1 MNRTH
6 PTNLPE
12 TPSSRRSRGCRG
24 GLFQASLKAYLD
36 GEISAIRAWLVRG
49 HLAQCAECR
58 EELRWLRR
66 LGEDMKELESTRPR
80 PELRARILASLP
92 TTPPAPGIRVVHS
105 RPDQERTRVA
115 PRLAMAGALA
125 MILAFSGV
133 FALKRSPIFAQSA
146 RQDSIPG
153 IKPGLKERA
162 SPQESADAEQADNG
176 PLKMVTYTPDDDPNN
191 AVADRMFHAQMT
203 EIEHQQA
210 LLGQDDWHRLLAQ
223 ARAAAS
229 GTAPAKPTEMG
240 IALTVPNIDSVRA
253 HLPGWA
259 KQEGAELIATGRP
272 APVAAELSGLPS
284 LRDEDPRTNMV
295 AFYVPAQR
303 GPAFLGALK
312 QIGQISA
319 LPPTSHPLLSG
330 SPNPEAQP
338 QTELSYDDRRKAIP
352 IAPITSDPSANQSVV
367 LHNQSITLHEKHA
380 KSERYLVLTVLLT
393 TAHN

>member
-6 PTNLPE
+6 PANLPE
-12 TPSSRRSRGCRG
+12 TPSAPRSRGCRG

-36 GEISAIRAWLVRG
+36 GETSAIRAWLVRG

-105 RPDQERTRVA
+105 RPDQERTRLA
-115 PRLAMAGALA
+115 PRLALAGGLA

-133 FALKRSPIFAQSA
+133 FALKRSPVFAAST
-146 RQDSIPG
+146 RQDAARSIRS
-153 IKPGLKERA
+153 GLKPVE
-162 SPQESADAEQADNG
+162 SPQESADAEQAENG
-176 PLKMVTYTPDDDPNN
+176 PLKMVTYTPEEDPNN
-191 AVADRMFHAQMT
+191 AVADRMFHAQMA
-203 EIEHQQA
+203 EIERQQA
-210 LLGQDDWHRLLAQ
+210 QMGQDDWHRLLAQ
-223 ARAAAS
+223 ARAAAYS
-229 GTAPAKPTEMG
+229 AASAKPTEMG
-240 IALTVPNIDSVRA
+240 IALAVPNIDSVRA

-259 KQEGAELIATGRP
+259 KKEGAELIATGRP
-272 APVAAELSGLPS
+272 TSVATELSGLPS
-284 LRDEDPRTNMV
+284 LRDEDPRANRI

-319 LPPTSHPLLSG
+319 LPPTSRPLRSG
-330 SPNPEAQP
+330 SPNSTAQT
-338 QTELSYDDRRKAIP
+338 QTELASDNRSKAIP
-352 IAPITSDPSANQSVV
+352 TAPVAADPGTMPEKTIA
-367 LHNQSITLHEKHA
+367 LHEKRP
-380 KSERYLVLTVLLT
+380 KSERYLVLTVFLT
-393 TAHN
+393 TVHN